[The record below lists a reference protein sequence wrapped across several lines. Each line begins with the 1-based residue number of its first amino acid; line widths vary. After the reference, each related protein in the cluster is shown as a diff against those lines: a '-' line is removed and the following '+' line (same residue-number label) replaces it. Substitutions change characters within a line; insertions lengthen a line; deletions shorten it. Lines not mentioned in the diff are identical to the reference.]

1 MVKENPSELCRSLC
15 IIRALPAFKCCNNVA
30 ANIESFQGM
39 VILPCLYNSMQL
51 CRRVGTIIIA
61 KEFDGVN
68 VPVSCPNCQDIAHHL
83 KLMSL
88 VELYD
93 MVHQVLVSSD
103 NGHPHQS

>member
-1 MVKENPSELCRSLC
+1 
-15 IIRALPAFKCCNNVA
+15 
-30 ANIESFQGM
+30 
-39 VILPCLYNSMQL
+39 MQL